1 MMSRPEKIQAIPISE
16 SNLALLQQGAS
27 MDDYLLLVESRVISP
42 GKGSPTEEKTVPL
55 KAEKSVSP
63 GTTTRNSVLERAER
77 AERTDSTTE
86 AEKLAVEPKVMEEV
100 APKATEEVAPEAVQV
115 ITPKA
120 ADEIATKTLK
130 HAVPSESGTRYA
142 PVSPEEL
149 KLRLQQKETEV
160 LSQTGS
166 STNQK
171 SRARLLKEKERER
184 KKRLQQQQG
193 ELKKRQKERE
203 KLLKQREKERKRTIK
218 SR

>member
-1 MMSRPEKIQAIPISE
+1 MEQESPLLMNRPEKIQAIPVSE
-16 SNLALLQQGAS
+16 SNLSLLQRGAS
-27 MDDYLLLVESRVISP
+27 LDDYLLHVESRLISP
-42 GKGSPTEEKTVPL
+42 GKGSSNEEKEVPL
-55 KAEKSVSP
+55 KAETSIAP
-63 GTTTRNSVLERAER
+63 GTTMRDSEPER
-77 AERTDSTTE
+77 AERTDSTPE

-100 APKATEEVAPEAVQV
+100 APKTVEEVAPGAVKENTQEAV
-115 ITPKA
+115 
-120 ADEIATKTLK
+120 E
-130 HAVPSESGTRYA
+130 HAVPSEANSRQT

-149 KLRLQQKETEV
+149 KLRLQQKEAEA

-184 KKRLQQQQG
+184 KKRLQQQQK

-203 KLLKQREKERKRTIK
+203 KQLKQREKERKRTIK